1 MKFLILGCPVMGD
14 ALNSFVSRLSRR
26 YPRGATVH
34 VARPTRSIA
43 LVLKSVLPC
52 NWAMRNIKSALGLA
66 AAISLALAV
75 VTLAADAKFRA
86 DGSIQRMS
94 SDTVLLRTSAADI
107 EIKRDAKTKV
117 TGELRRGGAATVFYT
132 KVAGENVA
140 TEIIMGGAT
149 KPNKTM

>member
-1 MKFLILGCPVMGD
+1 
-14 ALNSFVSRLSRR
+14 
-26 YPRGATVH
+26 
-34 VARPTRSIA
+34 
-43 LVLKSVLPC
+43 
-52 NWAMRNIKSALGLA
+52 MRNIKSALGLA
-66 AAISLALAV
+66 AAISLALTA

-94 SDTVLLRTSAADI
+94 SDMVLLRTSAADI

>member
-1 MKFLILGCPVMGD
+1 
-14 ALNSFVSRLSRR
+14 
-26 YPRGATVH
+26 
-34 VARPTRSIA
+34 
-43 LVLKSVLPC
+43 
-52 NWAMRNIKSALGLA
+52 MRNIKSALGLA

-94 SDTVLLRTSAADI
+94 SDMVLLRTSAADI

>member
-1 MKFLILGCPVMGD
+1 
-14 ALNSFVSRLSRR
+14 
-26 YPRGATVH
+26 
-34 VARPTRSIA
+34 
-43 LVLKSVLPC
+43 
-52 NWAMRNIKSALGLA
+52 MRNIKSALGLA

>member
-1 MKFLILGCPVMGD
+1 
-14 ALNSFVSRLSRR
+14 
-26 YPRGATVH
+26 
-34 VARPTRSIA
+34 
-43 LVLKSVLPC
+43 
-52 NWAMRNIKSALGLA
+52 MRNIKSALGLA
-66 AAISLALAV
+66 AAISLALTA

-94 SDTVLLRTSAADI
+94 SDMVLLRTSAADI

-117 TGELRRGGAATVFYT
+117 TGQLRRGGAATVYYT